1 MNLYHYTNLDSAIK
15 IIGANGLCFHGSRY
29 DSMND
34 PTDFIYARDVI
45 IPLLQEKG
53 IEAENGLFPY
63 IVSFCKNEDDFL
75 MWRLYNSNVALVVE
89 SETFPKILDKEEE
102 ISETI
107 VHGDV
112 HYAVKDEIV
121 DVCERLVANPKIE
134 FINDP
139 QANFYFNCI
148 PFIKNTS
155 YKEENEYRMVR
166 YDYIQM
172 HFSKDPNEKDGI
184 KITEK
189 EIPNGVF
196 VRDVKDNDIRLYSNF
211 NLPKE
216 ALKGIIF
223 NTHDDALFEKQEEHM
238 KVLLESYGYDSDK
251 IEITKTKSFI
261 VKQ

>member
-1 MNLYHYTNLDSAIK
+1 
-15 IIGANGLCFHGSRY
+15 
-29 DSMND
+29 MND

-45 IPLLQEKG
+45 IPLLQENG
-53 IEAENGLFPY
+53 IEAENDLFPY
-63 IVSFCKNEDDFL
+63 IVSFCKKEDDFL
-75 MWRLYNSNVALVVE
+75 MWRLYHSNVALVVE
-89 SETFPKILDKEEE
+89 SGVFPQISDKEED
-102 ISETI
+102 IAKII

-112 HYAVKDEIV
+112 HYADEEEIF
-121 DVCERLVANPKIE
+121 DVCKELADKID
-134 FINDP
+134 FVNDP
-139 QANFYFNCI
+139 QANFYFNSI

-166 YDYIQM
+166 YDYKRM
-172 HFSKDPNEKDGI
+172 YFYKDPNNEDGF
-184 KITEK
+184 KTTEK

-196 VRDVKDNDIRLYSNF
+196 VRDVKDNDIRLYSKF

-238 KVLLESYGYDSDK
+238 KILLESYGYDSDK
-251 IEITKTKSFI
+251 IEITKTKSYI